1 MKNFGI
7 LLLPKVDGIE
17 FYLQGARG
25 HTIFNDFV
33 CFRKLRVLHYK
44 LVRETPFTEET
55 HSDPAN
61 VDDSQESHTIH
72 TDKYQKK
79 GWPLFSQAN
88 LSGIRFNLL
97 QFYPPMLLFGF
108 FCISLV
114 FYSFREL

>member
-1 MKNFGI
+1 M
-7 LLLPKVDGIE
+7 
-17 FYLQGARG
+17 
-25 HTIFNDFV
+25 
-33 CFRKLRVLHYK
+33 
-44 LVRETPFTEET
+44 RETPFTEET
-55 HSDPAN
+55 HSHTAN

-79 GWPLFSQAN
+79 RWPLFFQAN

-114 FYSFREL
+114 FYSFRELQDISANSVTVWVSVENAQKQRTLAPLHSSQVKRTP